1 MEGIDLVIVWAIAGM
16 IAIANPTQKPLK
28 PDSSTQTRRAVT
40 STQTGEFNTAEHAK
54 YKYVRWGGASNQTS
68 SNAVSASVNTASS
81 DPSAKFCICMEYIK
95 HRTGIADI
103 DRDEPD
109 EYFAKYGYSRIS
121 DPQPGAI
128 AFTIGNPGHI
138 AYVEAV
144 EADGTPIITDSNSGG
159 TDSGYGC
166 SNVRTATPKPEYLT
180 NPQASFWAKN

>member
-1 MEGIDLVIVWAIAGM
+1 MELDFAIVGAIAGM

-54 YKYVRWGGASNQTS
+54 YKYVRWGRAPNQTS

-81 DPSAKFCICMEYIK
+81 DTSAKFCICMEYIK
-95 HRTGIADI
+95 NLTGIGDI
-103 DRDEPD
+103 DRYEPD

-128 AFTIGNPGHI
+128 AFTVDHI

-159 TDSGYGC
+159 TDNGYGC

-180 NPQASFWAKN
+180 NPKASFWAKN